1 MRNNAPTQRLAWGYA
16 ILISLAIVQQFF
28 VYLHLYM
35 NQSYT
40 KLDVVLS
47 IASLGALAL
56 GLLLPVGVSVVLIFV
71 FLVTYFVWLVTFAQ
85 PNAFVFSW
93 WLLLPANT
101 AIAAYI
107 KRRLVRSARVI
118 ERLEQMKNHNPEI
131 DLDTTLGN
139 KEALGD
145 TLVKQSNLARR
156 YSDCYGFS
164 IVMFKIE
171 FLPLV
176 LESLGSVRYSQF
188 LLEISQTIQKQIR
201 YEDHK
206 FFVDR
211 GRFVILCPMVNVDYL
226 PMLTRRIKKNIM
238 DLDVLDKRGNQL
250 QTIIKSGALV
260 FQKEQFSKYDN
271 LDAVL
276 AALER
281 NTETDLIGEY
291 I

>member
-47 IASLGALAL
+47 IASLGALAA

-71 FLVTYFVWLVTFAQ
+71 YLVTYFVWLVTFAE
-85 PNAFVFSW
+85 PNALVFSW
-93 WLLLPANT
+93 WLLIPANT

-118 ERLEQMKNHNPEI
+118 ERLEQMKDHNPEI

-164 IVMFKIE
+164 IAMFKIE

-176 LESLGSVRYSQF
+176 QESLGSVQYSQF
-188 LLEISQTIQKQIR
+188 LLEISQSIQKQIR

-238 DLDVLDKRGNQL
+238 DMDVLDKKGNQL

>member
-1 MRNNAPTQRLAWGYA
+1 MDNKANTYRLAWGYA
-16 ILISLAIVQQFF
+16 ILIGLAIVQQLL
-28 VYLHLYM
+28 VYVHLYL

-40 KLDVVLS
+40 LLHIGLS
-47 IASLGALAL
+47 TASLAALAL
-56 GLLLPVGVSVVLIFV
+56 GLLLPVGVSVVLGFV
-71 FLVTYFVWLVTFAQ
+71 YLVIYFVWLVTFADA
-85 PNAFVFSW
+85 NVLVFSW
-93 WLLLPANT
+93 WLLIPANL
-101 AIAAYI
+101 AVAAVI

-118 ERLEQMKNHNPEI
+118 ERLEQMKDRNPEI

-139 KEALGD
+139 KQALGD
-145 TLVKQSNLARR
+145 ILIKQSNLARR
-156 YSDCYGFS
+156 YSDCYGFC
-164 IVMFKIE
+164 VAMFKIE

-176 LESLGSVRYSQF
+176 LESLGSARYARF

-201 YEDHK
+201 YEDYK

-238 DLDVLDKRGNQL
+238 DLEVLDKRGNEL
-250 QTIIKSGALV
+250 QTVIKSGALV
-260 FQKEQFSKYDN
+260 FQKEQFDKYDN
-271 LDAVL
+271 IDAVL

>member
-1 MRNNAPTQRLAWGYA
+1 
-16 ILISLAIVQQFF
+16 
-28 VYLHLYM
+28 M

-40 KLDVVLS
+40 KLDVVFS
-47 IASLGALAL
+47 IASLGALAV
-56 GLLLPVGVSVVLIFV
+56 GLLLPVGVSVVMIFV
-71 FLVTYFVWLVTFAQ
+71 YLVTYFVWLVTFAE
-85 PNAFVFSW
+85 PNALVFSW
-93 WLLLPANT
+93 WLLIPANT

-118 ERLEQMKNHNPEI
+118 ERLEQMKDHNPEV

-156 YSDCYGFS
+156 YADCYGFS
-164 IVMFKIE
+164 IAMFKIE

-176 LESLGSVRYSQF
+176 QESLGSVRYSQF

-238 DLDVLDKRGNQL
+238 DLDVLDKKGNQL

>member
-1 MRNNAPTQRLAWGYA
+1 MKNKAPTHRLAWGYA
-16 ILISLAIVQQFF
+16 VLISLAIVQQLL

-40 KLDVVLS
+40 SLDAALS

-56 GLLLPVGVSVVLIFV
+56 GLLLPVGVSVVLVFV
-71 FLVTYFVWLVTFAQ
+71 YLVIYFVWLVTFAD
-85 PNAFVFSW
+85 PNVLVFSW
-93 WLLLPANT
+93 WLLIPANV
-101 AIAAYI
+101 IVAAFI

-118 ERLEQMKNHNPEI
+118 ERLEQMKNQNPEI

-139 KEALGD
+139 KDALHD
-145 TLVKQSNLARR
+145 TLIKQSNLARR

-164 IVMFKIE
+164 IAMFKIE

-176 LESLGSVRYSQF
+176 QESLGSVRYAQF

-211 GRFVILCPMVNVDYL
+211 GRFVILCPMVNVEYL
-226 PMLTRRIKKNIM
+226 PMLTRRIKQSVM
-238 DLDVLDKRGNQL
+238 DLEVLDKRGNEL
-250 QTIIKSGALV
+250 QTVIKSGALV
-260 FQKEQFSKYDN
+260 FHKEQFSKYEN

>member
-1 MRNNAPTQRLAWGYA
+1 MKNNAITHRLAWGYA
-16 ILISLAIVQQFF
+16 ILIGLAILQQLL

-40 KLDVVLS
+40 LLHIVLS
-47 IASLGALAL
+47 TASLAALAL
-56 GLLLPVGVSVVLIFV
+56 GLLLPVGVSVVLGFV
-71 FLVTYFVWLVTFAQ
+71 YLVIYFVWLVTFADS
-85 PNAFVFSW
+85 NVLVFSW
-93 WLLLPANT
+93 WLLIPANL
-101 AIAAYI
+101 AISAVI
-107 KRRLVRSARVI
+107 KRRLVRSARII
-118 ERLEQMKNHNPEI
+118 ERLEQMKDHNPEI

-139 KEALGD
+139 KQALGD
-145 TLVKQSNLARR
+145 TLIKQSNLARR
-156 YSDCYGFS
+156 YSDCYGFC
-164 IVMFKIE
+164 IAMFKIE

-176 LESLGSVRYSQF
+176 MESLGSVRYAQF

-201 YEDHK
+201 YEDYK

-211 GRFVILCPMVNVDYL
+211 GRFVILCPMVNADYL
-226 PMLTRRIKKNIM
+226 PMLTRRIKKNVM
-238 DLDVLDKRGNQL
+238 DLEVLDKRGNEL
-250 QTIIKSGALV
+250 QTVIKSGALV

-271 LDAVL
+271 IDAVL

>member
-40 KLDVVLS
+40 KLDVVFS
-47 IASLGALAL
+47 IASLGALAA

-71 FLVTYFVWLVTFAQ
+71 YLVTYFVWLVTFAE
-85 PNAFVFSW
+85 PNALVFSW
-93 WLLLPANT
+93 WLLIPANT

-118 ERLEQMKNHNPEI
+118 ERLEQMKDHNPEI

-164 IVMFKIE
+164 IAMFKIE

-176 LESLGSVRYSQF
+176 QESLGSVRYSQL
-188 LLEISQTIQKQIR
+188 LLEISQSIQKQIR

-238 DLDVLDKRGNQL
+238 DLDVLDKKGNQL